1 MTRSRWWLLATFLVL
16 VIIIGVPFWRIP
28 YSQVNLPDALLT
40 PGLLAVAVGAVL
52 LCVKAMVTR
61 QSAFL
66 AAGAAVPAAVVL
78 RLIVETAADPT
89 SHNLWPFEV
98 VIASVVGVLA
108 SSIGAVLGTI
118 VVSTD

>member
-16 VIIIGVPFWRIP
+16 VIIVGVPFWRIP

-40 PGLLAVAVGAVL
+40 PALLAVAAGAVL
-52 LCVKAMVTR
+52 LRVKAMGTR

-78 RLIVETAADPT
+78 RVIVETVADPT

-98 VIASVVGVLA
+98 VIASVLGLVAAGAGVLVA
-108 SSIGAVLGTI
+108 RLVPQRR
-118 VVSTD
+118 

>member
-1 MTRSRWWLLATFLVL
+1 MTRARWWMLATFLVL
-16 VIIIGVPFWRIP
+16 VTIIGVPFWRIP

-40 PGLLAVAVGAVL
+40 PGLLAVVAGAVL
-52 LCVKAMVTR
+52 LRVKAMVTR

-78 RLIVETAADPT
+78 RIVVETVADPT

-98 VIASVVGVLA
+98 VIASVLGMAAAGAGVLLA
-108 SSIGAVLGTI
+108 RLLPPGR
-118 VVSTD
+118 